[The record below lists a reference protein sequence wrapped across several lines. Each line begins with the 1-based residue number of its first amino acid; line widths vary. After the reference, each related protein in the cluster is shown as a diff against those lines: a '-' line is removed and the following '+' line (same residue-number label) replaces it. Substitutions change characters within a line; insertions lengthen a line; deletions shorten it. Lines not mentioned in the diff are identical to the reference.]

1 MIRRRGHEQE
11 GVESSSDDEEDA
23 FAALSQKAN
32 RKKKTKISPS
42 SHSAASV
49 IDTEDNKGKTAA
61 MNADFSGSKSASA
74 VRESTSSASQPFRLP
89 KTSITSSMKRH
100 HKPSDIRKAKMDAL
114 LQELEA
120 EKDEIPRNS
129 KRFVPEKKGSFV
141 VAGEEHLTS
150 NLFVGNLAP
159 SIAEEVNSLCGI
171 KFAEVLLPFLSFS
184 ILSLYSE
191 FDYFLSRILATS
203 FRSLVRSIA
212 CVRDAGV

>member
-1 MIRRRGHEQE
+1 MSKKALNPHPMTRRTHLRHSHKRLIE
-11 GVESSSDDEEDA
+11 
-23 FAALSQKAN
+23 
-32 RKKKTKISPS
+32 RKKTKISPS

-49 IDTEDNKGKTAA
+49 IDTEDNKRKTAA

-74 VRESTSSASQPFRLP
+74 VRESTPFRQP

-159 SIAEEVNSLCGI
+159 SIAEED
-171 KFAEVLLPFLSFS
+171 LSNLFS
-184 ILSLYSE
+184 QFGEKYSLYSVC
-191 FDYFLSRILATS
+191 A
-203 FRSLVRSIA
+203 
-212 CVRDAGV
+212 